1 MAASRIKGI
10 TVEIDG
16 DTTGLSKAL
25 SSVNKEMKSTQSQ
38 LKDVEK
44 LLKLDPTNTEL
55 LSQKQKLLTEA
66 VSETKEKLETLKTAA
81 EQANT
86 ALANGEISQEQYD
99 ALQREIIETEEE
111 LKKLETQA
119 EQSATALQKISATG
133 EKLQSVGDSIS
144 TVGTKLLP
152 VTAGVVALGTAAV
165 TTAANFETAM
175 SSVKALIS
183 SSSTDIEGDMEKL
196 EEAARS
202 AGETTKFSAT
212 EAAEA
217 MSYMG
222 LAGWSADEMC
232 EGLSGILNLAAAS
245 EMDLATASDIVTDY
259 LSAFG
264 LTAADSE
271 MFVDKMAY
279 AMSNS
284 NTSTEQLG
292 EAYKNCAATSTQLGY
307 GLDETTAALMVMADA
322 GIKGGEAGTALS
334 SIMTRLGNNTS
345 GCTDLLA
352 EYGIEVYDAEGN
364 VNSLSNILSGMQ
376 DIWADLTDEEK
387 ANLAYVV
394 AGKTAQSELMTVLG
408 ETTGSFQEY
417 QEGLAGCSGTAEDMA
432 AIMQDNLEGQLTILK
447 SQLQELAISFGQMLL
462 PVIKNVVGVIQ
473 NIVDWLNG
481 LDDSTRQII
490 LTVALVAAAIGPMLI
505 VVGKVISAV
514 GTIMTVIPKLVS
526 AFNMVKNAFSA
537 LSAVMM
543 ANPIMIV
550 VTLIAAL
557 VAAFIYLWNTNEEFR
572 QFWIDLWENIKEAVT
587 VAVEAISAFL
597 SEAWETIKTAAQTAW
612 TAISEFFASVWE
624 AISTTVSNVVTS
636 IQIPITDAGIL
647 VEIHIV
653 AGQIPVAH
661 ALKSGIGECPG
672 PFRVGVVR
680 LAYLNPRHGRAAA

>member
-1 MAASRIKGI
+1 MATSRIKGI

-55 LSQKQKLLTEA
+55 LAQKQKLLTEA

-144 TVGTKLLP
+144 TVGTKLMP

-183 SSSTDIEGDMEKL
+183 SSSTNIEGDMEKL

-232 EGLSGILNLAAAS
+232 DGLSGVLNLAAAS
-245 EMDLATASDIVTDY
+245 EIDLASASDIVTDY

-264 LTAADSE
+264 LTATDSE
-271 MFVDKMAY
+271 MLVDKMAY

-284 NTSTEQLG
+284 NTSTSQLG
-292 EAYKNCAATSTQLGY
+292 EAYKNCAATATQLGY

-345 GCTDLLA
+345 GCTDLLV

-376 DIWADLTDEEK
+376 GII
-387 ANLAYVV
+387 
-394 AGKTAQSELMTVLG
+394 
-408 ETTGSFQEY
+408 
-417 QEGLAGCSGTAEDMA
+417 C
-432 AIMQDNLEGQLTILK
+432 IL
-447 SQLQELAISFGQMLL
+447 
-462 PVIKNVVGVIQ
+462 
-473 NIVDWLNG
+473 
-481 LDDSTRQII
+481 
-490 LTVALVAAAIGPMLI
+490 
-505 VVGKVISAV
+505 
-514 GTIMTVIPKLVS
+514 
-526 AFNMVKNAFSA
+526 
-537 LSAVMM
+537 
-543 ANPIMIV
+543 
-550 VTLIAAL
+550 
-557 VAAFIYLWNTNEEFR
+557 
-572 QFWIDLWENIKEAVT
+572 
-587 VAVEAISAFL
+587 
-597 SEAWETIKTAAQTAW
+597 
-612 TAISEFFASVWE
+612 
-624 AISTTVSNVVTS
+624 S
-636 IQIPITDAGIL
+636 IQP
-647 VEIHIV
+647 
-653 AGQIPVAH
+653 Q
-661 ALKSGIGECPG
+661 
-672 PFRVGVVR
+672 
-680 LAYLNPRHGRAAA
+680 